1 MRKYTFR
8 GGVHPDDAKRYTK
21 SLPIVVAHCDDEME
35 FPMRQHIGAEC
46 VPCVAVGDEVFVGQK
61 IGDSDAFVSAPIHS
75 SISGKV
81 TAIDVRTYATG
92 RTAVVV
98 IENDHAYKV
107 DPNIKPAPH
116 FSELSPEELVARV
129 RDAGITG
136 LGGAGFPTH
145 VKLSPPKDKQA
156 EYVIINGA
164 ECEPY
169 VTADHRV
176 MLERADLVLYGIEAE
191 MKILGAK
198 KAFICIEDNKQDA
211 IDLFCVATKGT
222 PDIDVVVLKKK
233 YPQGSE
239 KQLIDA
245 CLRRR
250 VPAGKLPIDVG
261 VVVDNISTA
270 AQIATTLKTGMPLID
285 RVVTV
290 SGDGVKNPANYQV
303 RLGTS
308 YKTLFEQSDGFEEDI
323 RKVIA
328 GGPMM
333 GQAQFSL
340 EDPVIKGTSS
350 LLALREKSARYFA
363 ESSCLRCGKCVD
375 ACPMKLIPMSLC
387 DAIRARDFDRIEK
400 LHLSDCMECGA
411 CSYICPARRQI
422 TQTNR
427 LGKTLVKERGTK

>member
-1 MRKYTFR
+1 MKKFTFR
-8 GGVHPDDAKRYTK
+8 GGVHPDDAKHYTN
-21 SLPIVVAHCDDEME
+21 SLPIETAHCNDEMV

-46 VPCVAVGDEVFVGQK
+46 VPCVAVGDTVLVGQK
-61 IGDSDAFVSAPIHS
+61 IGESEAFVSAPIHS
-75 SISGKV
+75 SVSGTV
-81 TAIDVRTYATG
+81 RAIEVRTYSGG
-92 RTAVVV
+92 RSNVVV
-98 IENDHAYKV
+98 IANDHAYKP
-107 DPNIKPAPH
+107 DPEIQPAPPLE
-116 FSELSPEELVARV
+116 ELSPQSLIMRIRE
-129 RDAGITG
+129 AGITG

-145 VKLSPPKDKQA
+145 VKLTIPQDKTA
-156 EYVIINGA
+156 EYLIINGA

-176 MLERADLVLYGIEAE
+176 MLERADLVLFGIAAE
-191 MKILGAK
+191 LKVLGAK
-198 KAFICIEDNKQDA
+198 KAFICIEDNKPDA
-211 IDLFCVATKGT
+211 IELFRLATREN
-222 PDIDVVVLKKK
+222 DQISVVVMKKK

-245 CLRRR
+245 ALHRR

-308 YKTLFEQSDGFEEDI
+308 YKTLFEQSGGFEEDI
-323 RKVIA
+323 KKVIA

-340 EDPVIKGTSS
+340 DDPVIKGTSS
-350 LLALREKSARYFA
+350 LLALREKSARYF
-363 ESSCLRCGKCVD
+363 EEGSCIRCGKCVD
-375 ACPMKLIPMSLC
+375 ACPMKLIPMAIC
-387 DAIRARDFDRIEK
+387 DAVRARDLERVDK
-400 LHLSDCMECGA
+400 LHVTDCMECGA

-427 LGKTLVKERGTK
+427 LGKILLKERGKQ

>member
-8 GGVHPDDAKRYTK
+8 GGVHPDDAKRFTNT
-21 SLPIVVAHCDDEME
+21 LPIIAANCDDEME

-46 VPCVAVGDEVFVGQK
+46 VPCVDVGDEVLVGQK
-61 IGDSDAFVSAPIHS
+61 IGDSDAFVSAPVHS

-81 TAIDVRTYATG
+81 KAIEARTYASG
-92 RTAVVV
+92 RTTVVV
-98 IENDHAYKV
+98 IENDGEYKV
-107 DPNIKPAPH
+107 HPNIKPAPH
-116 FSELSPEELVARV
+116 YEELTPEELVALV
-129 RDAGITG
+129 RAAGITG

-145 VKLSPPKDKQA
+145 VKLSPPKDKTA
-156 EYVIINGA
+156 EYLIINGA

-176 MLERADLVLYGIEAE
+176 MLERAELVLYGIGAE

-198 KAFICIEDNKQDA
+198 KAFICIEDNKRDA
-211 IDLFCVATKGT
+211 IDLFAVATRGN
-222 PDIDVVVLKKK
+222 PEIEVVVLKKK

-245 CLRRR
+245 ALHRR

-270 AQIATTLKTGMPLID
+270 AQIAITLKTGMPLID

-290 SGDGVKNPANYQV
+290 SGDGVKEPANYQV

-308 YKTLFEQSDGFEEDI
+308 YKTLFEQSGGFEEDI
-323 RKVIA
+323 VKVIA

-350 LLALREKSARYFA
+350 LLALREKTARYF
-363 ESSCLRCGKCVD
+363 EEGSCLRCGKCVD
-375 ACPMKLIPMSLC
+375 VCPMKLIPMSLC
-387 DAIRARDFDRIEK
+387 NAIRERDFDRVEK

-411 CSYICPARRQI
+411 CSYICPARRQL
-422 TQTNR
+422 TQTHR
-427 LGKTLVKERGTK
+427 LGKTLMKERGTK

>member
-1 MRKYTFR
+1 MRKFTFR

-21 SLPIVVAHCDDEME
+21 SLPIAVADCDDEME

-46 VPCVAVGDEVFVGQK
+46 VPCVAVGDRVLVGQK
-61 IGDSDAFVSAPIHS
+61 IGDSEAFVSAPIHS
-75 SISGKV
+75 SISGTV

-92 RTAVVV
+92 RTTVVV
-98 IENDHAYKV
+98 IENDHEYKA
-107 DPNIKPAPH
+107 DPNIEPAPPL
-116 FSELSPEELVARV
+116 SQLSPQSLIMRIRE
-129 RDAGITG
+129 AGITG

-145 VKLSPPKDKQA
+145 VKLTVPEGKKA

-211 IDLFCVATKGT
+211 IDLFALATKDN
-222 PDIDVVVLKKK
+222 PEIEVVVLKKK

-245 CLRRR
+245 SLRRR

-270 AQIATTLKTGMPLID
+270 AQIATTLKTGMPLVE

-308 YKTLFEQSDGFEEDI
+308 YKTLFEQSGGFEEDI
-323 RKVIA
+323 IKVIA

-350 LLALREKSARYFA
+350 LLALREQSARYFE
-363 ESSCLRCGKCVD
+363 ESACVRCGKCVD
-375 ACPMKLIPMSLC
+375 ACPMKLIPMGLC
-387 DAIRARDFDRIEK
+387 DAIRARDFDRVEK

-427 LGKTLVKERGTK
+427 LGKMLLKERGAK

>member
-8 GGVHPDDAKRYTK
+8 GGVHPDDAKRFTNT
-21 SLPIVVAHCDDEME
+21 LPIVTANCDAEME

-46 VPCVAVGDEVFVGQK
+46 IPCVAVGDEVLVGQK

-81 TAIDVRTYATG
+81 KAIEARTYASG
-92 RTAVVV
+92 RTTVVI
-98 IENDHAYKV
+98 IENDGEYKTHP
-107 DPNIKPAPH
+107 DIAPAPH
-116 FSELSPEELVARV
+116 YDELTPEELVARV
-129 RDAGITG
+129 RGAGITG

-145 VKLSPPKDKQA
+145 VKLSPPKDKTA
-156 EYVIINGA
+156 EYLIINGA

-176 MLERADLVLYGIEAE
+176 MLERADLVLYGIAAE

-198 KAFICIEDNKQDA
+198 KAFICIEDNKRDA
-211 IDLFCVATKGT
+211 IDLFAVATRDN
-222 PDIDVVVLKKK
+222 PEIEVVALKKK

-245 CLRRR
+245 ALRRR

-270 AQIATTLKTGMPLID
+270 AQIAITLKTGMPLID

-290 SGDGVKNPANYQV
+290 SGDGVKEPANYQV
-303 RLGTS
+303 RIGTS
-308 YKTLFEQSDGFEEDI
+308 YKTLFEQSGGFEEDI
-323 RKVIA
+323 VKVIA

-350 LLALREKSARYFA
+350 LLALREKTARYF
-363 ESSCLRCGKCVD
+363 EEGSCLRCGKCVD
-375 ACPMKLIPMSLC
+375 VCPMKLIPMGLC
-387 DAIRARDFDRIEK
+387 DAIRARDFDRVEK

-411 CSYICPARRQI
+411 CSYICPARRQL
-422 TQTNR
+422 TQTHR

>member
-8 GGVHPDDAKRYTK
+8 GGVHPDDAKHFTNT
-21 SLPIVVAHCDDEME
+21 LPIIAAACDDEMT

-46 VPCVAVGDEVFVGQK
+46 VPCVAPGDEVSVGQK
-61 IGDSDAFVSAPIHS
+61 IGDSEAFVSAPIHS
-75 SISGKV
+75 SVSGRVKAV
-81 TAIDVRTYATG
+81 ETRTYAGG
-92 RTAVVV
+92 RTTVVV
-98 IENDHAYKV
+98 IENDGAYKI
-107 DPNIKPAPH
+107 DPAIAPAPH
-116 FSELSPEELVARV
+116 YDDLTPEALVARV
-129 RDAGITG
+129 REAGITG

-145 VKLSPPKDKQA
+145 VKLSPSKDKAA
-156 EYVIINGA
+156 EYLIINGA

-176 MLERADLVLYGIEAE
+176 MLERADLVLYGIGAE
-191 MKILGAK
+191 MKILGAR
-198 KAFICIEDNKQDA
+198 KAFICIEDNKRDA
-211 IDLFCVATKGT
+211 IALFAERTNGNPAIEVVA
-222 PDIDVVVLKKK
+222 LKKK

-245 CLRRR
+245 ALRRR
-250 VPAGKLPIDVG
+250 VPPGKLPIDVG

-270 AQIATTLKTGMPLID
+270 AQIAVTLKTGMPLID

-290 SGDGVKNPANYQV
+290 SGDGVKSPANYQV

-308 YKTLFEQSDGFEEDI
+308 YKTLFEQSGGFEEDI
-323 RKVIA
+323 VKVIA

-350 LLALREKSARYFA
+350 LLALREKTARYF
-363 ESSCLRCGKCVD
+363 EEGNCLRCGKCVD
-375 ACPMKLIPMSLC
+375 VCPMKLIPISLC
-387 DAIRARDFDRIEK
+387 DAIRARDLDRAEK

-411 CSYICPARRQI
+411 CSYICPARRQL
-422 TQTNR
+422 TQTHR
-427 LGKTLVKERGTK
+427 LGKTLLKERGTK